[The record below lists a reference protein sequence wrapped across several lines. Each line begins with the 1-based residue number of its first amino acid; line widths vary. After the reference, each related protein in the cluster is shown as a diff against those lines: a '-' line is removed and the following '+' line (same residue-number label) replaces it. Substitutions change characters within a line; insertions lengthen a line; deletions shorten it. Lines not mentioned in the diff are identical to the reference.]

1 MGSYRHGSGGVVM
14 WTRKASLM
22 LTSGVS
28 LILIGMMIS
37 NFQLMIVGLTFI
49 SFLAINGWVY
59 GHSELEITR
68 TINDTE
74 TPMVN
79 VYKGDDVTVEITISN
94 NSYRR
99 TQQLE
104 VYDNVPH
111 EMKMRQGINQMR
123 MNLGPGQSA
132 RIRYKV
138 RCPLRGHYTI
148 GPVSVR
154 YRNAF
159 NLFVTESQLED
170 RTDITVFPQVR
181 EIEEALLRSDVPK
194 MYTGATTL
202 KTPGPGME
210 FYSLR
215 EYLPSDAFRSINWKA
230 FARTGELMVNEKTR
244 DAVTDVFIILD
255 TRDVSRIGTV
265 LKNPLEM
272 GTIAAASISSYFIRR
287 RDSVALVTYGE
298 RMEYLSPETGDNQG
312 YKVLSRLAAVR
323 AKGSMPLQ
331 AVTNAMSSR
340 VSRGSPIFI
349 ISSLEGDGTTLPAI
363 RDLAGKGHEVIV
375 LSPSSIDL
383 ERLISRIPR
392 MSYEVLKL
400 ERQNRLTALSGY
412 GAKVIDWMPDVEL
425 SQALLQVRTV

>member
-1 MGSYRHGSGGVVM
+1 M
-14 WTRKASLM
+14 WTRKAALM
-22 LTSGVS
+22 LTSGIS

-37 NFQLMIVGLTFI
+37 NFQLMIAGLTFI
-49 SFLAINGWVY
+49 SFLAINGWVS
-59 GHSELEITR
+59 GHSDLEITR
-68 TINDTE
+68 TINGTE
-74 TPMVN
+74 TTMAN
-79 VYKGDDVTVEITISN
+79 VYKGDDVIVELTISN

-104 VYDNVPH
+104 VFDNVPH

-123 MNLGPGQSA
+123 MNLGPGQST
-132 RIRYKV
+132 RIKYRV
-138 RCPLRGHYTI
+138 RCPLRGHYTL

-159 NLFVTESQLED
+159 NLFANESKVQD
-170 RTDITVFPQVR
+170 RTDIALFPQVR

-215 EYLPSDAFRSINWKA
+215 EYLPGDAFRSINWKA

-272 GTIAAASISSYFIRR
+272 GTIAAASVSNYFIRR
-287 RDSVALVTYGE
+287 RDSVALVTYGD
-298 RMEYLSPETGDNQG
+298 RMDYLPPETGDKQG
-312 YKVLSRLAAVR
+312 YKVLSNLAAVR

-340 VSRGSPIFI
+340 MSRGSPVFI

-363 RDLAGKGHEVIV
+363 RNLAGRGHEVIV

-383 ERLISRIPR
+383 ERLVSRIPR

-400 ERQNRLTALSGY
+400 ERQNRLTAISGY

>member
-1 MGSYRHGSGGVVM
+1 M
-14 WTRKASLM
+14 WTRKAALM
-22 LTSGVS
+22 LTSGIS

-37 NFQLMIVGLTFI
+37 NFQLMIAGLTFI
-49 SFLAINGWVY
+49 SFLAINGWVS
-59 GHSELEITR
+59 GHSDLEITR
-68 TINDTE
+68 TINGTE
-74 TPMVN
+74 TTMAN
-79 VYKGDDVTVEITISN
+79 VYKGDDVIVELTISN

-104 VYDNVPH
+104 VFDNVPH

-132 RIRYKV
+132 RIKYRV
-138 RCPLRGHYTI
+138 RCPLRGHYTL

-154 YRNAF
+154 YRNVF
-159 NLFVTESQLED
+159 NLFANESKVQD

-181 EIEEALLRSDVPK
+181 EIEEALLRSNVPK

-215 EYLPSDAFRSINWKA
+215 EYLPGDAFRSINWKA
-230 FARTGELMVNEKTR
+230 YARTGELMVNEKTR

-272 GTIAAASISSYFIRR
+272 GTIAAASISNYFIRR

-298 RMEYLSPETGDNQG
+298 RMDYLPPETGDNQG
-312 YKVLSRLAAVR
+312 YKVLSNLAAVR

-340 VSRGSPIFI
+340 MSRGSPVFI

-363 RDLAGKGHEVIV
+363 RNLAGRGHEVIV

-400 ERQNRLTALSGY
+400 ERQNRLTAISGY

>member
-1 MGSYRHGSGGVVM
+1 M
-14 WTRKASLM
+14 WTRKAALM
-22 LTSGVS
+22 LTSGIS

-37 NFQLMIVGLTFI
+37 NFQLMIAGLTFI
-49 SFLAINGWVY
+49 SFLAINGWVS
-59 GHSELEITR
+59 GHSDLEITR
-68 TINDTE
+68 TINGTE
-74 TPMVN
+74 TTMAN
-79 VYKGDDVTVEITISN
+79 VYKGDDVIVELTISN

-104 VYDNVPH
+104 VFDNVPH

-132 RIRYKV
+132 RIKYRV
-138 RCPLRGHYTI
+138 RCPLRGHYTL

-154 YRNAF
+154 YRNVF
-159 NLFVTESQLED
+159 NLFANESKVQD

-181 EIEEALLRSDVPK
+181 EIEEALLRSNVPK

-215 EYLPSDAFRSINWKA
+215 EYLPGDAFRSINWKA

-272 GTIAAASISSYFIRR
+272 GTIAAASISNYFIRR

-298 RMEYLSPETGDNQG
+298 RMNYLPPETGDNQG
-312 YKVLSRLAAVR
+312 YKVLSNLAAVR

-340 VSRGSPIFI
+340 MSRGSPVFI

-363 RDLAGKGHEVIV
+363 RNLAARGHEVIV

-400 ERQNRLTALSGY
+400 ERQNRLTAISGY

>member
-1 MGSYRHGSGGVVM
+1 M
-14 WTRKASLM
+14 WTRKAALM
-22 LTSGVS
+22 LTSGIS

-37 NFQLMIVGLTFI
+37 NFQLMIAGLTFI
-49 SFLAINGWVY
+49 SFLAINGWVS
-59 GHSELEITR
+59 GHSDLEITR
-68 TINDTE
+68 TINGTE
-74 TPMVN
+74 TTMAN
-79 VYKGDDVTVEITISN
+79 VYKGDDVIVELTISN

-104 VYDNVPH
+104 VFDNVPH

-132 RIRYKV
+132 RIKYRV
-138 RCPLRGHYTI
+138 RCPLRGHYTL

-154 YRNAF
+154 YRNVF
-159 NLFVTESQLED
+159 NLFANESKVQD

-215 EYLPSDAFRSINWKA
+215 EYLPGDAFRSINWKA

-272 GTIAAASISSYFIRR
+272 GTIAAASISNYFIRR
-287 RDSVALVTYGE
+287 RDSVALVTYGD
-298 RMEYLSPETGDNQG
+298 RMDYLPPETGDNQG
-312 YKVLSRLAAVR
+312 YKVLSNLAAVR

-340 VSRGSPIFI
+340 MSRGSPVFI

-363 RDLAGKGHEVIV
+363 RNLAARGHEVIV

-392 MSYEVLKL
+392 MSYEGLKL
-400 ERQNRLTALSGY
+400 ERQNRLTAISGY

>member
-1 MGSYRHGSGGVVM
+1 M
-14 WTRKASLM
+14 WTRKAALM
-22 LTSGVS
+22 LTSGIS

-37 NFQLMIVGLTFI
+37 NFQLMIAGLTFI
-49 SFLAINGWVY
+49 SFLAINGWVS
-59 GHSELEITR
+59 GHSDLEITR
-68 TINDTE
+68 TINGTE
-74 TPMVN
+74 TTMAN
-79 VYKGDDVTVEITISN
+79 VYKGDDVIVELTISN

-104 VYDNVPH
+104 VFDNVPH

-132 RIRYKV
+132 RIKYRV
-138 RCPLRGHYTI
+138 RCPLRGHYTL

-154 YRNAF
+154 YRNVF
-159 NLFVTESQLED
+159 NLFANESKVQD

-181 EIEEALLRSDVPK
+181 EIEEALLRSNVPK

-215 EYLPSDAFRSINWKA
+215 EYLPGDAFRSINWKA
-230 FARTGELMVNEKTR
+230 YARTGELMVNEKTR

-272 GTIAAASISSYFIRR
+272 GTIAAASISNYFIRR
-287 RDSVALVTYGE
+287 RDSVALVTYGD
-298 RMEYLSPETGDNQG
+298 RMDYLPPETGDNQG
-312 YKVLSRLAAVR
+312 YKVLSNLAAVR

-340 VSRGSPIFI
+340 MSRGSPVFI

-363 RDLAGKGHEVIV
+363 RNLAGRGHEVIV

-400 ERQNRLTALSGY
+400 ERQNRLTAISGY

>member
-1 MGSYRHGSGGVVM
+1 M
-14 WTRKASLM
+14 WTRKAALM
-22 LTSGVS
+22 LTSGIS

-37 NFQLMIVGLTFI
+37 NFQLMIAGLTFI
-49 SFLAINGWVY
+49 SFLAINGWVS
-59 GHSELEITR
+59 GHSDLEITR
-68 TINDTE
+68 TINGTE
-74 TPMVN
+74 TTMAN
-79 VYKGDDVTVEITISN
+79 VYKGDDVIVELTISN

-104 VYDNVPH
+104 VFDNVPH

-132 RIRYKV
+132 RIKYRV
-138 RCPLRGHYTI
+138 RCPLRGHYTL
-148 GPVSVR
+148 GPISVR

-159 NLFVTESQLED
+159 NLFANESKVQD

-215 EYLPSDAFRSINWKA
+215 EYLPGDAFRSINWKA
-230 FARTGELMVNEKTR
+230 YARTGELMVNEKTR

-272 GTIAAASISSYFIRR
+272 GTIAAASISNYFIRR

-298 RMEYLSPETGDNQG
+298 RMDYLPPETGDNQG
-312 YKVLSRLAAVR
+312 YKVLSNLAAVR

-340 VSRGSPIFI
+340 MSRGSPVFI

-363 RDLAGKGHEVIV
+363 RNLAGRGHEVIV

-400 ERQNRLTALSGY
+400 ERQNRLTAISGY

>member
-1 MGSYRHGSGGVVM
+1 M
-14 WTRKASLM
+14 WTRKAALM
-22 LTSGVS
+22 LTSGIS

-37 NFQLMIVGLTFI
+37 NFQLMIAGLTFI
-49 SFLAINGWVY
+49 SFLAINGWVS
-59 GHSELEITR
+59 GHSDLEITR
-68 TINDTE
+68 TINGTE
-74 TPMVN
+74 TTMAN
-79 VYKGDDVTVEITISN
+79 VYKGDDLIVELTISN

-104 VYDNVPH
+104 VFDNVPH

-123 MNLGPGQSA
+123 MNLGPGQST
-132 RIRYKV
+132 RIKYRV
-138 RCPLRGHYTI
+138 RCPLRGHYTL

-159 NLFVTESQLED
+159 NLFANESKVQD

-215 EYLPSDAFRSINWKA
+215 EYLPGDAFRSINWKA

-272 GTIAAASISSYFIRR
+272 GTIAAASVSNYFIRR
-287 RDSVALVTYGE
+287 RDSVALVTYGDK
-298 RMEYLSPETGDNQG
+298 MDYLPPETGDKQG
-312 YKVLSRLAAVR
+312 YKVLSNLAAVR

-340 VSRGSPIFI
+340 MSRGSPVFI

-363 RDLAGKGHEVIV
+363 RNLAGRGHEVIV

-400 ERQNRLTALSGY
+400 ERQNRLTAISGY

>member
-1 MGSYRHGSGGVVM
+1 M
-14 WTRKASLM
+14 WTRKAALM
-22 LTSGVS
+22 LTSGIS
-28 LILIGMMIS
+28 LILVGMMIS
-37 NFQLMIVGLTFI
+37 NFQLMIAGLTFI
-49 SFLAINGWVY
+49 SFLAINGWVS
-59 GHSELEITR
+59 GHSDLEITR
-68 TINDTE
+68 TINGTE
-74 TPMVN
+74 TTMAN
-79 VYKGDDVTVEITISN
+79 VYKGDDVIVELTISN

-104 VYDNVPH
+104 VFDNVPH

-123 MNLGPGQSA
+123 MNLGPGQST
-132 RIRYKV
+132 RIKYRV
-138 RCPLRGHYTI
+138 RCPLRGHYTL

-159 NLFVTESQLED
+159 NLFANESKVQD

-215 EYLPSDAFRSINWKA
+215 EYLPGDAFRSINWKA
-230 FARTGELMVNEKTR
+230 FARTGELMVNEKRR

-272 GTIAAASISSYFIRR
+272 GTIAAASVSNYFIRR
-287 RDSVALVTYGE
+287 RDSVALVTYGD
-298 RMEYLSPETGDNQG
+298 RMDYLPPETGDKQG
-312 YKVLSRLAAVR
+312 YKVLSNLAAVR

-340 VSRGSPIFI
+340 MSRGSPVFI

-363 RDLAGKGHEVIV
+363 RNLAGRGHEVIV

-400 ERQNRLTALSGY
+400 ERQNRLTAISGY